1 MDYLIV
7 DICTQHT
14 SLCSMNVIFICVIV
28 LDKICFH
35 MLNLC
40 WFKHKKIFEYFSCF
54 WKVFCFYKNWK
65 FQKLYCPIL
74 ATQSRVR
81 QVACHSRELTGRFWR
96 LVCKWKVESRRV
108 HRDFHGSACN
118 SLASKSFQS
127 RKTHRRFFKN
137 LVFKVFRGL
146 PWRLASN
153 LVQSQKSRVLHIEG
167 YLQGRFQKLFIF
179 SLCIIITIHTFIS
192 CPLFSLGPLSI
203 RVKKGESILFLM
215 HICKGRNSL
224 YLSFYY
230 LLYLE
235 GLMCFVQVF
244 QVTGINIPS
253 SSQLLWFIIGGV
265 IW

>member
-146 PWRLASN
+146 PWRLDS
-153 LVQSQKSRVLHIEG
+153 VVKIMCFPYWG
-167 YLQGRFQKLFIF
+167 
-179 SLCIIITIHTFIS
+179 
-192 CPLFSLGPLSI
+192 LFS
-203 RVKKGESILFLM
+203 RLFSKTFHFSRL
-215 HICKGRNSL
+215 HHYHCSYIHFL
-224 YLSFYY
+224 PSF
-230 LLYLE
+230 LFDP
-235 GLMCFVQVF
+235 FVY
-244 QVTGINIPS
+244 S
-253 SSQLLWFIIGGV
+253 
-265 IW
+265 